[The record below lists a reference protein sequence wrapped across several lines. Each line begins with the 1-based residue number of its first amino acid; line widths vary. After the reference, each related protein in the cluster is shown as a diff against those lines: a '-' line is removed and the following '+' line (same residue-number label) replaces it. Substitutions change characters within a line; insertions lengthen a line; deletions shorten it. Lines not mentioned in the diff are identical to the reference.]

1 MLTARELIE
10 QQINDLAMRLE
21 RERGAEGRQLIRKLL
36 AEQRRL
42 LRDFDERGLASKQ
55 ARLMRARKRAED

>member
-21 RERGAEGRQLIRKLL
+21 RERGAEARQAIRRRWP
-36 AEQRRL
+36 QRRL
-42 LRDFDERGLASKQ
+42 LRDFDERDLASKQ
-55 ARLMRARKRAED
+55 AHLMRARKKA

>member
-10 QQINDLAMRLE
+10 QQINDLAVRLE

-42 LRDFDERGLASKQ
+42 LRDFDNGGVASKP
-55 ARLMRARKRAED
+55 AHRMRARKEAEE